1 MRGGRA
7 SVRQWK
13 LGQDTHRDPYATGS
27 PLHPGAGG
35 RQTAEDTQRAWSGL
49 VSKLLMEYSS
59 KVGTQELLLRL
70 AVGRMEHCPFPA
82 GEVSQLREQVQQA
95 MEQAGHGV
103 RRTNGDRTD
112 VPIDF
117 RLLQS
122 LLSAAEDPEVG
133 LGDFATGVR
142 VGPGARLPR
151 LPALYVAKRRWRLPE
166 QEDPLEYQ
174 QEERGAR
181 AHGRGTVLA
190 VMDDQ
195 SSRGQVLKLREE
207 EARARFPNLVVASLG
222 ALKDKPDGTVT
233 ARVLFD
239 GTHGIQVNRRTRI
252 RDQERTPIAS
262 DLKSSMREKA
272 KVGERTFA
280 LTADVKEAHRQVPV
294 APRDWHLLGARSSRA
309 GTCM

>member
-1 MRGGRA
+1 M
-7 SVRQWK
+7 
-13 LGQDTHRDPYATGS
+13 GS

-133 LGDFATGVR
+133 LGTLQRASEWDLEHGFPGYRRSTLPS
-142 VGPGARLPR
+142 VGGASRSRKTPLSTS
-151 LPALYVAKRRWRLPE
+151 KRKG
-166 QEDPLEYQ
+166 
-174 QEERGAR
+174 GAR

-190 VMDDQ
+190 VMDD
-195 SSRGQVLKLREE
+195 
-207 EARARFPNLVVASLG
+207 
-222 ALKDKPDGTVT
+222 
-233 ARVLFD
+233 
-239 GTHGIQVNRRTRI
+239 
-252 RDQERTPIAS
+252 
-262 DLKSSMREKA
+262 
-272 KVGERTFA
+272 
-280 LTADVKEAHRQVPV
+280 
-294 APRDWHLLGARSSRA
+294 
-309 GTCM
+309 